1 MDLLAKRR
9 RKLERNCDDDDDLD
23 DDDNDLEDDVDD
35 KDNVDDVTVLIPPEL
50 PCLHNA
56 HASNM

>member
-1 MDLLAKRR
+1 MQRGGGNWIC
-9 RKLERNCDDDDDLD
+9 NCDVDDDDLD

>member
-9 RKLERNCDDDDDLD
+9 RKLERPCNCDVDDDDLD

-35 KDNVDDVTVLIPPEL
+35 VTVLIPPEL
-50 PCLHNA
+50 PCLHKG